1 MSLGYRPA
9 PWNGA
14 SDGGESYL
22 AASVGTAS
30 PARLRLML
38 IERAAE
44 IAETLRRVWGGE
56 SQGGSEDPAGRQ
68 AFLKLLELLNE
79 LLAGV
84 SRGGDQTLNRQV
96 ADLYVFLLQHL
107 LAAEQTKDPFSI
119 QEIATVLGI
128 EAETWRL
135 VCARESTPDA
145 NARPDAANEA
155 APSGLNFQA

>member
-38 IERAAE
+38 IERAVE
-44 IAETLRRVWGGE
+44 IAEKLQRVWGE
-56 SQGGSEDPAGRQ
+56 ASQPSPEDPDGRQ
-68 AFLKLLELLNE
+68 AFLKLLDLLNE

-84 SRGGDQTLNRQV
+84 SRGGDQALNGQV

-119 QEIATVLGI
+119 QEISTVLGI

-135 VCARESTPDA
+135 VCGRESTPDT
-145 NARPDAANEA
+145 NARPEVAKDAVSN
-155 APSGLNFQA
+155 GLNFQA

>member
-1 MSLGYRPA
+1 MSPGYRPA
-9 PWNGA
+9 SWTGA
-14 SDGGESYL
+14 TQGGESYL

-38 IERAAE
+38 IERAFEVARN
-44 IAETLRRVWGGE
+44 LQRVWGGE
-56 SQGGSEDPAGRQ
+56 SQRNPADPDGHQ
-68 AFLKLLELLNE
+68 AFLQLLDLLNE

-107 LAAEQTKDPFSI
+107 LAAEQTADPFSI

-135 VCARESTPDA
+135 VCARESTPGA
-145 NARPDAANEA
+145 NARPEVATDMA
-155 APSGLNFQA
+155 SKGLNFQA